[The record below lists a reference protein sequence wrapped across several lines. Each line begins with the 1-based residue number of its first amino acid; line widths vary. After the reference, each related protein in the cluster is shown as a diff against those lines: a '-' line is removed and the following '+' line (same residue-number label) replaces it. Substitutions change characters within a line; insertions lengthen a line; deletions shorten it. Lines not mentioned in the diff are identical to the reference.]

1 MDSVGSRGEGRASN
15 RSAGPP
21 TEPGFLHP
29 VAKRALQDWQR
40 SCEKRPNNVA
50 APPWARAYREEGAHV
65 QQTQLYWR

>member
-1 MDSVGSRGEGRASN
+1 MDSVGSRGEGRTSS

-40 SCEKRPNNVA
+40 SCEKRPVNVA
-50 APPWARAYREEGAHV
+50 ARLRARVCREAGAHV
-65 QQTQLYWR
+65 Q

>member
-1 MDSVGSRGEGRASN
+1 MNSIGSRGEGRTSN
-15 RSAGPP
+15 CSAGPP

-40 SCEKRPNNVA
+40 SCEERPVNVA
-50 APPWARAYREEGAHV
+50 ARSRARVYREEDACV